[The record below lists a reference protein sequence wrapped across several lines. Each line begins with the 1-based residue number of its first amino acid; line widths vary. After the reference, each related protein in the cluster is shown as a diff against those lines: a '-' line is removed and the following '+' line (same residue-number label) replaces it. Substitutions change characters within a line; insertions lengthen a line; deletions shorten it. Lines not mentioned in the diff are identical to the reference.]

1 MLNLA
6 IWGKNMDE
14 TCRIDSTLGERLGKI
29 KKVEDMSLSFQGEYF
44 PIVSKITVG
53 RDKKNNIVLDD
64 TLVSRNHALIQKIKD
79 AYFIKDLKSTNG
91 TLVNNVRVPEDKYIK
106 LYRKD
111 VVKIGR
117 TELVIK

>member
-1 MLNLA
+1 M
-6 IWGKNMDE
+6 GKNMDE